1 MRCVIFSWLLLS
13 AVSFAQVEYSY
24 GSEAPGKIFFYTD
37 MMQGKSSI
45 ADKSQLDIFIQVPYI
60 GMQFVKKEKGF
71 FASYNVSLSCLDQSK
86 QNTLTELDFIER
98 VSVNEFSQTS
108 SKENFNLS
116 QKSFTLSPGSYVIR
130 CVVED
135 NDSHQS
141 GMKETPILIRQFADS
156 LSLSDIMP
164 VSEVIKN
171 ADGEKVIPNISNVI
185 VNKISSLP
193 FFVNVYSDKSRN
205 AILEYTLT
213 DSRNSAPIIID
224 DPRTIQQGTNFILYS
239 FSISKLFLGDYF
251 IKVTLKDKNNNN
263 ITSVEKKIYSKIYGV
278 PSSITDID
286 KAIDEMLY
294 IASSQEID
302 SIKAGKTY
310 DDKLKRFQAFWW
322 KKKPNLTVDNNPIL
336 LEYYRRI
343 EYSNKHFK
351 GLSEEGWRTDMGS
364 IYITLGPPSAV
375 QRHPM
380 ESNSKPYE
388 EWDYY
393 ELNRS
398 FLFVDQ
404 TGFGDF
410 YLVDPDYSS
419 WPGYRQ

>member
-13 AVSFAQVEYSY
+13 AVSLAQVEYSY

-60 GMQFVKKEKGF
+60 GMQFVKKDKGF
-71 FASYNVSLSCLDQSK
+71 FASYNVSLLCLDQSK

-98 VSVNEFSQTS
+98 VSVNDFSQTS
-108 SKENFNLS
+108 SKKNFNLS

-185 VNKISSLP
+185 VSKISSLP

-213 DSRNSAPIIID
+213 DSRNSIPIIID

-251 IKVTLKDKNNNN
+251 IKVTLKDKNNKN
-263 ITSVEKKIYSKIYGV
+263 ITSVEKKIYSKIYGM
-278 PSSITDID
+278 PSSINDID

-294 IASSQEID
+294 IASSPEID

-322 KKKPNLTVDNNPIL
+322 KKKPNLTLDDNPIL

-351 GLSEEGWRTDMGS
+351 GLSEGWRTDMGS
-364 IYITLGPPSAV
+364 IYVTLGPPSAV

-398 FLFVDQ
+398 FLFADQ